1 MKQTSVL
8 EREIHVV
15 TVGEMGPPG
24 IQGPPGTGGG
34 DTSSITKNCDEA
46 ISAYRAVISN
56 GADGILL
63 AQNTNIAH
71 RNNVIGITTQ
81 AGALNDDVDVQKF
94 GELTFAGWAW
104 TPGLPIFVGANG
116 LLTQTPPVNP
126 AVFSQIVAQA
136 LTATKIDILL
146 RNIALIL

>member
-1 MKQTSVL
+1 MKQTTVL
-8 EREIHVV
+8 EREIHVI
-15 TVGEMGPPG
+15 TVGEMGPAGPE
-24 IQGPPGTGGG
+24 GPPGSGGG
-34 DTSSITKNCDEA
+34 ASSTVTKNCDEV
-46 ISAYRAVISN
+46 ISAYRAVVSN

-63 AQNTNIAH
+63 AQNTNLAH

-81 AGALNDDVDVQKF
+81 AGVLNDDIIVQKF

-116 LLTQTPPVNP
+116 QLTQTPPANP

-146 RNIALIL
+146 RHIALIL